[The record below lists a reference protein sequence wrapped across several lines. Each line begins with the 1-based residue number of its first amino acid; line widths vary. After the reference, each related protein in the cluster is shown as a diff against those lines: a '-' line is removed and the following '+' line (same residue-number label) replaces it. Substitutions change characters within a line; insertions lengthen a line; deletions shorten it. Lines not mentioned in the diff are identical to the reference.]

1 MKYHQ
6 SQGGHYS
13 LRSGITIYP
22 SQDKLISQALT
33 ELKKKLPA
41 HLIVLVDVT
50 GQIVSAQGEQKNV
63 DLVSLG
69 SLIAGDLAASQEIAR
84 LTGQYQ
90 DNQLVLREGQ
100 QFHTF
105 ITEAGTH
112 LALLVQV
119 ADTVPLGWGRMLTIK
134 AAQHLKEII
143 EHEPE
148 EVEQNET
155 AQQTEEM
162 LGQEAL
168 SELFTDALDDLW
180 ME

>member
-1 MKYHQ
+1 MKFQ
-6 SQGGHYS
+6 SKGGGQYS
-13 LRSGITIYP
+13 LRSGLTIYP
-22 SQDKLISQALT
+22 SQDKLISQTLI
-33 ELKKKLPA
+33 ELKQKLPA

-50 GQIVSAQGEQKNV
+50 GQVVSAQGEQQNV

-90 DNQLVLREGQ
+90 DNQMVLREGQ
-100 QFHTF
+100 NFHTF
-105 ITEAGTH
+105 IIEAGMH

-119 ADTVPLGWGRMLTIK
+119 PDSVPLGWGRMLTVK
-134 AAQHLKEII
+134 TAHRLAEI
-143 EHEPE
+143 
-148 EVEQNET
+148 VEQPPQPHEQTT
-155 AQQTEEM
+155 AHKTEE
-162 LGQEAL
+162 LFEEEAL

>member
-1 MKYHQ
+1 MKFQQ
-6 SQGGHYS
+6 SSGGHYS
-13 LRSGITIYP
+13 LRSGMIIYP
-22 SQDKLISQALT
+22 SQDKLISETLT
-33 ELKKKLPA
+33 DLKQKLPA

-50 GQIVSAQGEQKNV
+50 GQVVSAQGEKNNI

-100 QFHTF
+100 NFHTF
-105 ITEAGTH
+105 IIEAGIH

-119 ADTVPLGWGRMLTIK
+119 ADSVPLGWGRMLTLK
-134 AAQHLKEII
+134 AAQRLAEIAEQQPKET
-143 EHEPE
+143 EKSKATQE
-148 EVEQNET
+148 
-155 AQQTEEM
+155 TEEM

-168 SELFTDALDDLW
+168 SDLFTDALDDLW